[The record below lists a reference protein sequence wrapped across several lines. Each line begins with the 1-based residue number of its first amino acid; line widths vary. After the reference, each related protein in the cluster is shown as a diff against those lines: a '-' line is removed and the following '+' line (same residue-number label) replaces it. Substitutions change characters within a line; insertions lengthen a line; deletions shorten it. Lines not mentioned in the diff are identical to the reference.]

1 MQSSLGE
8 QRALGNTELIP
19 IILRVT
25 KMYWEWLSKHKRCC
39 FLLKVKVDLKNPCSQ
54 PSLTTVVSSRYSTFI
69 TGKSSWPATGFELNE
84 RFFDIH
90 MGRVNIQEFQ
100 EQKALLQH
108 ILEGEMRLLHIKSF
122 LFTINRDVVL
132 DSAWLHNTS
141 KTRRVK
147 NLFYRF
153 LMVSRRRKRKK
164 RTPPHRCKQHCE
176 APFGIGS

>member
-1 MQSSLGE
+1 MLLPSQGQSWPEKSLVS
-8 QRALGNTELIP
+8 A
-19 IILRVT
+19 
-25 KMYWEWLSKHKRCC
+25 
-39 FLLKVKVDLKNPCSQ
+39 FLNYSCVKSIFQIHN
-54 PSLTTVVSSRYSTFI
+54 I
-69 TGKSSWPATGFELNE
+69 KSSWPATGFELNE